1 MKLDSKIEIER
12 KYIVK
17 KPSLEDMRAM
27 EGYTES
33 KITQIYLASDLGVTH
48 RIRSRIYPDRAVYTE
63 TKKVRIDKMSA
74 YEDECE
80 ISESEFFEKSKKID
94 VAARPI
100 IKTRYTFLY
109 KGVTVEI
116 DVYPEWN
123 RCAIME
129 TELEDREESVEI
141 PDFIE
146 IVRDV
151 TGDKAY
157 SNAAMAREFPTEPD

>member
-1 MKLDSKIEIER
+1 M
-12 KYIVK
+12 
-17 KPSLEDMRAM
+17 
-27 EGYTES
+27 
-33 KITQIYLASDLGVTH
+33 TH

-80 ISESEFFEKSKKID
+80 ISESEFFEKSKKMD
-94 VAARPI
+94 TATRPI

-109 KGVTVEI
+109 NGVTVEI
-116 DVYPEWN
+116 DVYPEWK

-129 TELEDREESVEI
+129 IELEKREESVEI

-146 IVRDV
+146 IIRDV

-157 SNAAMAREFPTEPD
+157 SNAAMARAFPTEPD